1 MERLSRSRP
10 PPVLQ
15 DFLPADSLG
24 MSLGLT
30 ELTINDLSQMVND
43 DREPD
48 KKPVQQNP
56 QKWLVLGGVVQLFP
70 GIEPS
75 PHRNSDTVEL
85 VILVLDLH

>member
-1 MERLSRSRP
+1 MFSNQM
-10 PPVLQ
+10 LQ
-15 DFLPADSLG
+15 IKYIIFNWYGNLIMNSNLRK
-24 MSLGLT
+24 S
-30 ELTINDLSQMVND
+30 ICNYLSQMVND

-75 PHRNSDTVEL
+75 PHS
-85 VILVLDLH
+85 